1 MRKDKTMAEAKTPC
15 ADEFADVG
23 ALLLNA
29 RHEAERCLFYIRE
42 AHDGLM
48 AVRKTAKE
56 RGIMIGDLGPAF
68 VSLCAA
74 EAVYGHLSSA
84 HSTCAKALD
93 GIGMA
98 PPTDDV
104 LVKKLTT
111 LKALS
116 PQGDL
121 R

>member
-1 MRKDKTMAEAKTPC
+1 MTKLPC

-29 RHEAERCLFYIRE
+29 RHEAERLLKHIRK
-42 AHDGLM
+42 AHDALM
-48 AVRKTAKE
+48 DVRKTAKE
-56 RGIMIGDLGPAF
+56 HGIMIGDLGPAF

-74 EAVYGHLSSA
+74 EAVYGHLSAA

-93 GIGMA
+93 SIGMC
-98 PPTDDV
+98 PPTDEL
-104 LVKKLTT
+104 LVEKLTA
-111 LKALS
+111 LKAVS
-116 PQGDL
+116 PLGDF

>member
-1 MRKDKTMAEAKTPC
+1 MADKVPC

-29 RHEAERCLFYIRE
+29 RHEAERLLFHIRE

-48 AVRKTAKE
+48 AVRKTAKAK
-56 RGIMIGDLGPAF
+56 GIMIGDLGPAF

-93 GIGMA
+93 SIGMA
-98 PPTDDV
+98 SPADDV
-104 LVKKLTT
+104 LVTKLTA
-111 LKALS
+111 LKAQS
-116 PQGDL
+116 PQGDF